1 MRFFT
6 NICVSEIT
14 ALVIF
19 SFSSSLDVTTEEYP
33 SPDGA
38 DAADFVVCHSA
49 MSCLY
54 SVCTMMFLTLFLL
67 VVTAMFALRK
77 YQRDQRR
84 QRRQQRRDQATAT
97 VLDLLLQPSA
107 SAPPPPPQSRVRG
120 RCIAAYAATDSI
132 PSSPIFSNEDAWVP
146 TYVDGL
152 YVAAPVDPDDYHHEA
167 SDEASSDVTSSSLSA
182 GNCVSDATSRD
193 IADGYNIES
202 SDTDESP
209 RQETVVRHYV
219 YGNGP
224 IPTACWTTTQPV
236 RTTESS
242 TSTSTLPVPV
252 HVRPPSYETVVNEP
266 APPPPPPPPPSATT
280 AAAAGESTA
289 RLYVQV
295 AMDQSQVSPLPQHDD
310 AEQHLDDP
318 DDSRSSSSSPPSRAD
333 TPPPPYSTL
342 EYSRRS
348 SATEDDDSGHMTN
361 FLIDVIP
368 LD

>member
-1 MRFFT
+1 
-6 NICVSEIT
+6 
-14 ALVIF
+14 
-19 SFSSSLDVTTEEYP
+19 
-33 SPDGA
+33 
-38 DAADFVVCHSA
+38 
-49 MSCLY
+49 
-54 SVCTMMFLTLFLL
+54 
-67 VVTAMFALRK
+67 MFALRK

-84 QRRQQRRDQATAT
+84 RRRQQRRDQATAT
-97 VLDLLLQPSA
+97 ALDLLLQPSA
-107 SAPPPPPQSRVRG
+107 SAPPPPAPPQSRARG

-193 IADGYNIES
+193 IADGYIES

-224 IPTACWTTTQPV
+224 IPTACWTTIQPV

-242 TSTSTLPVPV
+242 TSTSTPPVP
-252 HVRPPSYETVVNEP
+252 VRPPSYETVVNEP
-266 APPPPPPPPPSATT
+266 PPPPPSATT
-280 AAAAGESTA
+280 AAAAAAGESTA

-295 AMDQSQVSPLPQHDD
+295 AFEQSQVSPLPQHDD
-310 AEQHLDDP
+310 AEQSDSNNSHL
-318 DDSRSSSSSPPSRAD
+318 SSPSPRAD

-342 EYSRRS
+342 EYARCRS
-348 SATEDDDSGHMTN
+348 SSVTEDDDSGHMTN